1 MVNKLLAI
9 LAIICVSFALPSSQ
23 ALAKK
28 RSAASKKTQSK
39 TAPPKASIA
48 KAPAGL
54 RSTSQSAMPPTAIP
68 QTGSA
73 KDPEV
78 ERLLRYGAESHR
90 RGELTLAEE
99 IFRQVLSK
107 DPRNSDAYFNL
118 GALAE
123 GRGDYVAALGH
134 YSAASL
140 FNPGDSQIAEARAAM
155 ESAIRSNGPNSP
167 LQIRTAGPV
176 FAPAYSRQM
185 QAPASGADVVL
196 LDSQSAQSAQ
206 TDLGVA
212 QAGKVFQL
220 RSNQD
225 ALLPPVLGVS
235 PSQTVAPQ
243 IPIQPAAPISM
254 PQSKSNRAARAV
266 LGTALNI
273 GASYALRGTG
283 LHCPVCRLV
292 RLGF

>member
-39 TAPPKASIA
+39 TTQSKTAPPKASIA
-48 KAPAGL
+48 KASGGL
-54 RSTSQSAMPPTAIP
+54 NSISQPAIP
-68 QTGSA
+68 QTASA

-140 FNPGDSQIAEARAAM
+140 FNPGDSQISEARAAM
-155 ESAIRSNGPNSP
+155 ERAIRSNGPNSP

-176 FAPAYSRQM
+176 FAPAYTRQM
-185 QAPASGADVVL
+185 QAPVSGSDVVL
-196 LDSQSAQSAQ
+196 LDSQSAQNAQ

>member
-28 RSAASKKTQSK
+28 RSAASKKAQSK

-176 FAPAYSRQM
+176 PAPAYSRQM

>member
-9 LAIICVSFALPSSQ
+9 LALICVSLTLTSTQ

-28 RSAASKKTQSK
+28 RTATSKKTLSSARKPSAGAPPK
-39 TAPPKASIA
+39 TAPN
-48 KAPAGL
+48 L
-54 RSTSQSAMPPTAIP
+54 RGTIQPTSPPTAA
-68 QTGSA
+68 T

-99 IFRQVLSK
+99 IFRQALGK

-140 FNPGDSQIAEARAAM
+140 FNPGDAQIAEARAAM
-155 ESAIRSNGPNSP
+155 ESAIRNTGPHSP
-167 LQIRTAGPV
+167 LQIPSAANGSIANTQNS
-176 FAPAYSRQM
+176 PASSEAVLLESQYSRSD
-185 QAPASGADVVL
+185 PP
-196 LDSQSAQSAQ
+196 
-206 TDLGVA
+206 VA
-212 QAGKVFQL
+212 QDGKVFQL

-243 IPIQPAAPISM
+243 IPVQPAAPINM

-283 LHCPVCRLV
+283 LHCPICRFV

>member
-68 QTGSA
+68 QTASA

-140 FNPGDSQIAEARAAM
+140 FNPGDSQISEARAAM
-155 ESAIRSNGPNSP
+155 ERAIRSIGPNSP

-176 FAPAYSRQM
+176 FAPAYTRQM

-254 PQSKSNRAARAV
+254 PQWKSNRAARAV

>member
-9 LAIICVSFALPSSQ
+9 SAIICISLVLSSSQ

-28 RSAASKKTQSK
+28 RLAPTKKALSSARKTGAV
-39 TAPPKASIA
+39 APPKIA
-48 KAPAGL
+48 PNL
-54 RSTSQSAMPPTAIP
+54 RGTSQPASPPTAN
-68 QTGSA
+68 T

-99 IFRQVLSK
+99 IFRQVLNQ

-134 YSAASL
+134 YSAASI
-140 FNPGDSQIAEARAAM
+140 FNPGDAQIAEARAAM
-155 ESAIRSNGPNSP
+155 ESAIRTSGPRSP
-167 LQIRTAGPV
+167 LQMPSAANGSIANIQ
-176 FAPAYSRQM
+176 A
-185 QAPASGADVVL
+185 APASSEAVL
-196 LDSQSAQSAQ
+196 LESQYSRSDPA
-206 TDLGVA
+206 VA
-212 QAGKVFQL
+212 QDGKVFQL

-243 IPIQPAAPISM
+243 IPVQPAAPISM